1 MRHFMSEAGDKKS
14 EEKAD
19 KTGEQS
25 LISKKYLE
33 KRMVFLW
40 GGVDD
45 DSAKHVIDR
54 LFLLGR

>member
-1 MRHFMSEAGDKKS
+1 MSEAGDKKS

-54 LFLLGR
+54 LFYLGR